1 MSKIRKVDM
10 ADKNT
15 TRGSILEAVVT
26 CIEKYGI
33 DKITTR
39 KIADEAG
46 TNIASINYYFRS
58 KDELVAE
65 ALSMTITHMTEDIFG
80 AIDDTEQ
87 PFEQVLQDVIF
98 YMLDGSLRYPGI
110 TTAHLYRAVTEKQYD
125 SISARSI
132 IKVFE
137 RLVKRAIHEYPQ
149 RDSGELR
156 FHLSQI
162 FSSIM
167 FTMLAP
173 NFFSV
178 GQGYKLVNSRS
189 AKSMA
194 NSYTKL
200 FLSAG

>member
-178 GQGYKLVNSRS
+178 GQGYKLVNPRS

-194 NSYTKL
+194 SSYTKL

>member
-1 MSKIRKVDM
+1 M

-39 KIADEAG
+39 KIANEAG

-65 ALSMTITHMTEDIFG
+65 ALSMTITHMTEDIFA

-98 YMLDGSLRYPGI
+98 YMLDGSLRYPGV
-110 TTAHLYRAVTEKQYD
+110 TTAHLYRAVTERQYD

-149 RDSGELR
+149 RDSKELR

-167 FTMLAP
+167 FSMLAP

-178 GQGYKLVNSRS
+178 GRDYKLVNTRS
-189 AKSMA
+189 AKRMA
-194 NSYTKL
+194 RSYTKL
-200 FLSAG
+200 FLNAG